1 MGWRKASI
9 KQDPTAIPPD
19 RALAV
24 IGGKRPWYRSL
35 WIKFGVPAAAVLTA
49 MVSILVLRPGWL
61 GLAGVPGLA
70 GMGSHSGSA
79 SRFVL
84 LEPDSTVSK
93 LPGRFVWTRDPRAE
107 QYRFELFD
115 ASAHP
120 VTMVLTTDTL
130 LVMEAGIDV
139 VPPKGQWSVTPMTQ
153 GLTPLG
159 EPVTSRYEVR
169 D

>member
-9 KQDPTAIPPD
+9 RQDPDAIPPE

-24 IGGKRPWYRSL
+24 VRGRRRWYQSA
-35 WIKFGVPAAAVLTA
+35 WIQFGVPMAAVLTA
-49 MVSILVLRPGWL
+49 VVSILMLRPGWF
-61 GLAGVPGLA
+61 GLSGVPGLS
-70 GMGSHSGSA
+70 GMSSRGASG
-79 SRFVL
+79 FTL
-84 LEPDSTVSK
+84 LEPDSTVSR
-93 LPGRFVWTRDPRAE
+93 LPERFVWTRDPRAE

-130 LVMEAGIDV
+130 VVMEAGVDV
-139 VPPKGQWSVTPMTQ
+139 VPEKGEWSVTPMTL

-159 EPVTSRYEVR
+159 DPVTSRYEVR